1 MSKARQQTHRR
12 LRRRIHALLTALR
25 PASWDA
31 DHIAAVLN
39 GWTLE
44 RTPLGRVVV
53 RDPRF
58 DQLRRRNGEPVPP
71 QEAARVRASVTSGR
85 WQ

>member
-12 LRRRIHALLTALR
+12 LRRLLHALLAALR
-25 PASWDA
+25 SASWDA

-39 GWTLE
+39 EWTIE
-44 RTPLGRVVV
+44 RGRLGRVVV

-58 DQLRRRNGEPVPP
+58 DQLRCHNGELIPRE
-71 QEAARVRASVTSGR
+71 EAARVRASVASGR